1 MTRQIAPFP
10 VDAELTAITIAYR
23 NARLIADDVLPRVPV
38 GTQSFKY
45 TKYTLSEGFTVPNT
59 LVGRTGQ
66 PTRVEFTGKEETD
79 STQDHALD
87 APVPQADIDNAANQP
102 HMNPLGRATEQTTN
116 LILLDREVRTANLV
130 FDKNS
135 YNAKNRET
143 VAAGNSWSK
152 PDSDP
157 AVSIMDALDT
167 VIMRPSIGVLGRR
180 VATILRRHPK
190 IVKAFNGT
198 LGDSG
203 MVPLTFLA
211 ELLELEQIY
220 VGEAWVNIAKRG
232 QNPNMQRAWGN
243 HAAFLYRDRLADAQS
258 GTTFGFT
265 AQWNGRTS
273 GTITDPNIGM
283 RGGQIVRVGES
294 VKEVIAAKDLGF
306 FFENAVTE

>member
-1 MTRQIAPFP
+1 
-10 VDAELTAITIAYR
+10 
-23 NARLIADDVLPRVPV
+23 
-38 GTQSFKY
+38 
-45 TKYTLSEGFTVPNT
+45 
-59 LVGRTGQ
+59 
-66 PTRVEFTGKEETD
+66 
-79 STQDHALD
+79 
-87 APVPQADIDNAANQP
+87 
-102 HMNPLGRATEQTTN
+102 
-116 LILLDREVRTANLV
+116 
-130 FDKNS
+130 
-135 YNAKNRET
+135 
-143 VAAGNSWSK
+143 
-152 PDSDP
+152 
-157 AVSIMDALDT
+157 
-167 VIMRPSIGVLGRR
+167 
-180 VATILRRHPK
+180 ATILRRHPK
-190 IVKAFNGT
+190 IVKAYNGT

-203 MVPLTFLA
+203 MVPLAYLA

-294 VKEVIAAKDLGF
+294 VKEVITAKDLGF